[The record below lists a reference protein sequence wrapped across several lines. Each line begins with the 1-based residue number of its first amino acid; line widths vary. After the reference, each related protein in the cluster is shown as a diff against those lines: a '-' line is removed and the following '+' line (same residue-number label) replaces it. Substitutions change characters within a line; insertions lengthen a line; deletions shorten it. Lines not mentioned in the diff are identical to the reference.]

1 MTKSITHML
10 SAGVLDIDHA
20 FCTCTMQTNAYTA
33 RINICVWWM
42 GAVIEQTALSR
53 PFLIKEHACS
63 MYPAPP
69 WSGSTQWGGSGV
81 VRIYFQ
87 CIQAWAR
94 YISSI
99 KCFHHMIIM
108 MHKLCFH
115 HIGVQ
120 LVPTSRA
127 WEWAEMQHLSSF
139 AKNRSSEAKLRNQWN
154 ISAIGCFDPF
164 VCCVEEPAEAELEAA
179 RLGWC

>member
-1 MTKSITHML
+1 MCVMDGGSDRANSSLATI
-10 SAGVLDIDHA
+10 LDKGACMFDVSCPSMEWI
-20 FCTCTMQTNAYTA
+20 YT
-33 RINICVWWM
+33 V
-42 GAVIEQTALSR
+42 G
-53 PFLIKEHACS
+53 
-63 MYPAPP
+63 
-69 WSGSTQWGGSGV
+69 GGSGV
-81 VRIYFQ
+81 VRIYFR
-87 CIQAWAR
+87 CVQAWAR